1 MTLLQTTPICIATN
15 DLAKAKLLSQELS
28 LKLCDDISQAEQWL
42 DWVKNKKDP
51 TLRLSLC
58 SHHQG
63 PVSVDFLAGKKAHR
77 QQFGGGKGQP
87 LVRAMGQI
95 NNDEISRLPTV
106 IDATAGMGGDS
117 YVLASLGFKVQMLE
131 RSPIVAALLKD
142 ALQRAQQTI
151 QENGEGFSTDICQ
164 SIANLSL
171 CNADS
176 AQYLLEQKPD
186 IDVIYILGDATETRL
201 IKPYLDVNVSTFAER
216 IPLYASSKSH
226 SKQIDRTDKG
236 DLDGLY
242 FTELPWMLD
251 GQIQQHNLRQQYES
265 LWPENAD
272 ISQRLFAMAFDAA
285 SMLGDVKQL
294 SMVQGKRF
302 SGISGQLSI
311 ASNGYVTRSLDWAQY
326 KNKKIIAVDLATEQ
340 PIPLF
345 MQSAVGINAAE

>member
-186 IDVIYILGDATETRL
+186 IDVIYMDPMYPEKKKKAAAKKEMQALQQLVGPDTDSETLLVAALKTAKYRVVVKRPKGATPVYCPL
-201 IKPYLDVNVSTFAER
+201 NDIKPTTEISSPNTRYDVYVISA
-216 IPLYASSKSH
+216 LKAS
-226 SKQIDRTDKG
+226 
-236 DLDGLY
+236 
-242 FTELPWMLD
+242 
-251 GQIQQHNLRQQYES
+251 
-265 LWPENAD
+265 
-272 ISQRLFAMAFDAA
+272 
-285 SMLGDVKQL
+285 
-294 SMVQGKRF
+294 GK
-302 SGISGQLSI
+302 L
-311 ASNGYVTRSLDWAQY
+311 
-326 KNKKIIAVDLATEQ
+326 
-340 PIPLF
+340 
-345 MQSAVGINAAE
+345 